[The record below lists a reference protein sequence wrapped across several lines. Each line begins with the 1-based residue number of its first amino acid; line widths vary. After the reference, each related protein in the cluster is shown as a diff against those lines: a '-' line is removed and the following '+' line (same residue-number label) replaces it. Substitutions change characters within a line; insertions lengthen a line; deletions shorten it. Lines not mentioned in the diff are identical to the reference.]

1 MDTPDAHAAPARIM
15 FHTVSQILELA
26 WPDGEV
32 QRLPAGLLR
41 EQCPCSKCEAA
52 RIARRALPT
61 ASNLE
66 AARAVGEYG
75 LQLSFNDGH
84 DRGIYPWSYLLSLG
98 WDGRVGDRRRQVF
111 ISNQEGG

>member
-1 MDTPDAHAAPARIM
+1 MDTPGAHAAPSRIV
-15 FHTVSQILELA
+15 FHTASQTLELA
-26 WPDGEV
+26 WPDGKV

-41 EQCPCSKCEAA
+41 EHCPCSKCEAA

-61 ASNLE
+61 ASLE

-75 LQLSFNDGH
+75 LQLSFSDGH

-98 WDGRVGDRRRQVF
+98 QDGRVGHQRRQGF